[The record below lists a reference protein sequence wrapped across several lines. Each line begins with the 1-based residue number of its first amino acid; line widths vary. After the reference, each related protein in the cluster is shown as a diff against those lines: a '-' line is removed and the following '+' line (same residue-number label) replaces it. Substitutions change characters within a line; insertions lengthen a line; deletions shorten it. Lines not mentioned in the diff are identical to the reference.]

1 MSLNSPRPPR
11 PPRPGGGR
19 PGTRPAGPPRSS
31 GLQSGGAAPAKSDF
45 GDTRTVILSRKNM
58 GMQQRKKGE
67 PASAAPPQGAPSAP
81 SVPQA
86 QPQLPKATVVNNTVS
101 CVKCAGSFPILGDE
115 YYGAVVECP
124 DCAAEFIIPS
134 KAEVMASAPPAAAA
148 PAPAAPAPAAPPAA
162 AAPAPAAPAPAA
174 PPTASAPPASAA
186 PAPAAPA
193 PAAAPSAA
201 PAPAAKKSAPP
212 AAPKGGKPSAKTGS
226 KKKTQAP
233 MDAKP
238 STKTA
243 SKKRKPV
250 KKVPPFVES
259 ELEEDEEVYVCD
271 TQPGSAGG
279 AVLAAI
285 FALLAGGAGV
295 VPLFLKDLDPNI
307 AMAIPAGAGVLFAI
321 LAFVVA
327 KGGNGNKALV
337 VTNNRV
343 FAKSGKWFSSSEL
356 D

>member
-31 GLQSGGAAPAKSDF
+31 GIQSGGAAPGKSDF

-58 GMQQRKKGE
+58 GMQQRKKGGAPGPGA
-67 PASAAPPQGAPSAP
+67 PAGAPSAP
-81 SVPQA
+81 AAPAA

-124 DCAAEFIIPS
+124 DCAAEFVIPS
-134 KAEVMASAPPAAAA
+134 KAEVMASAPAAPPAAAPAAAA
-148 PAPAAPAPAAPPAA
+148 PAAAPAPAAPPAA
-162 AAPAPAAPAPAA
+162 A
-174 PPTASAPPASAA
+174 
-186 PAPAAPA
+186 
-193 PAAAPSAA
+193 
-201 PAPAAKKSAPP
+201 PAPAAKKKASGP
-212 AAPKGGKPSAKTGS
+212 AKKAGGPA
-226 KKKTQAP
+226 KKKTTQVP
-233 MDAKP
+233 KDAQPK
-238 STKTA
+238 TKA
-243 SKKRKPV
+243 GAKKRKPV

-259 ELEEDEEVYVCD
+259 ELEDEEEVFVCD
-271 TQPGSAGG
+271 TQAGSSGG

-285 FALLAGGAGV
+285 FALLAGAAGL
-295 VPLFLKDLDPNI
+295 VPAFVELDKTL
-307 AMAIPAGAGVLFAI
+307 AMAIPGGAGVLFAI
-321 LAFVVA
+321 LSFVVA

-337 VTNNRV
+337 VTSSRV
-343 FAKSGKWFSSSEL
+343 FAKCGKWFSSSDL

>member
-31 GLQSGGAAPAKSDF
+31 GIQSGGAAPGKSDF

-58 GMQQRKKGE
+58 GMQQRKKGSGPG
-67 PASAAPPQGAPSAP
+67 PAGPAGSPSAPAAPPS
-81 SVPQA
+81 
-86 QPQLPKATVVNNTVS
+86 QPHLPKATVINNTVS

-124 DCAAEFIIPS
+124 DCAAEFVIPS
-134 KAEVMASAPPAAAA
+134 KAEVMASAAAA
-148 PAPAAPAPAAPPAA
+148 PAPAAPPAAPAPAPAPAPAAPPVAAAPAPAAPPAA
-162 AAPAPAAPAPAA
+162 APAPAPAAPAAAAPAPAA
-174 PPTASAPPASAA
+174 PP
-186 PAPAAPA
+186 
-193 PAAAPSAA
+193 AAAPAA
-201 PAPAAKKSAPP
+201 PAPAAKKSSGP
-212 AAPKGGKPSAKTGS
+212 G
-226 KKKTQAP
+226 KKKTTQVPKDAP
-233 MDAKP
+233 AK
-238 STKTA
+238 TKA
-243 SKKRKPV
+243 PSKKRKPV

-259 ELEEDEEVYVCD
+259 ELEDEEEVFVCD
-271 TQPGSAGG
+271 TQAGSSGG

-285 FALLAGGAGV
+285 FALLAGAAGL
-295 VPLFLKDLDPNI
+295 VPAFVELDKNI

-321 LAFVVA
+321 LSFVVA

-337 VTNNRV
+337 VTSSRV
-343 FAKSGKWFSSSEL
+343 FAKCGKWFSSSDL